1 MTLSTVTALLQLR
14 PLSSSRTFSSPRG
27 DPAPL
32 AVTPPPPALVTPVG
46 LRSLQLCPSRTLAA
60 GDAGHV
66 VLAAG
71 GRAGHIFPPARGR
84 ARPPVALP
92 RRLSI
97 AGGRALGCSCSS
109 RTLPQ
114 SRLLPSARCVM
125 LVKLCP
131 SLGDGGL
138 PNGPGWPRAR
148 RRPRPRQPAS
158 APTKPCAP
166 GKGRPG
172 GRVRPA
178 CPAACSTPSPGLP
191 GWLSRWP
198 APGLDAQPG
207 VQGSAGQPLKPLRTA
222 C

>member
-92 RRLSI
+92 RRLSV

-114 SRLLPSARCVM
+114 SRLLPSARCVT

-131 SLGDGGL
+131 SLGDGGAAKRPGMAKSPSQTSPTPASVRPHQAL
-138 PNGPGWPRAR
+138 RTGKGPARGPGEAR
-148 RRPRPRQPAS
+148 VPSGLLYSLPRPPRLA
-158 APTKPCAP
+158 
-166 GKGRPG
+166 
-172 GRVRPA
+172 
-178 CPAACSTPSPGLP
+178 
-191 GWLSRWP
+191 
-198 APGLDAQPG
+198 
-207 VQGSAGQPLKPLRTA
+207 
-222 C
+222 